1 MYYKGDIMK
10 MIFKALVL
18 LIFSSSIA
26 NAHGMDKLG
35 PHKGYVQ
42 MPGAFH
48 TEVVQDKDGSFRIY
62 LLDVEFKNAITK
74 NSEIKAKIKSGRT
87 YQLNCMVM
95 NDYFHCV
102 GTKEVTGN
110 GSGEL
115 YISATR
121 DGIKG
126 NEAVYQLP
134 LKLQK

>member
-26 NAHGMDKLG
+26 NTHGMDKLG

-62 LLDVEFKNAITK
+62 LLDVEFKKCDN
-74 NSEIKAKIKSGRT
+74 
-87 YQLNCMVM
+87 
-95 NDYFHCV
+95 
-102 GTKEVTGN
+102 
-110 GSGEL
+110 
-115 YISATR
+115 
-121 DGIKG
+121 
-126 NEAVYQLP
+126 
-134 LKLQK
+134 